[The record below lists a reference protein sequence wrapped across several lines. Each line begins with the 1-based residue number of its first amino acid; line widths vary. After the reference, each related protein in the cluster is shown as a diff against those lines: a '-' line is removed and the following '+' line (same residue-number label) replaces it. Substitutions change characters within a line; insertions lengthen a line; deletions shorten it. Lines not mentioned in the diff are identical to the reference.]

1 MCVHQSCQLSQT
13 VVQYCANLIN
23 ADKSIKG
30 IQIGDHGIKLVNFT
44 GNTTIFLR
52 DIMCLNRIEVILR
65 LYEKDKLV
73 QTWPLWG
80 DAYKN
85 RIQLGQ
91 LE

>member
-30 IQIGDHGIKLVNFT
+30 IRIGDHGIKLVNFT

-65 LYEKDKLV
+65 LYEKDRLV